1 MITRER
7 LSKTVL
13 AAGLLAA
20 VLAAAGVPSQ
30 RAEEKLVAPVYPA
43 AIRLSPAA
51 VPNMVPVEFAVK
63 DTHDKV
69 TAFYVPKFGRL
80 AAEGET
86 SLSAQ
91 NLTNVVILSEAQVLK
106 YIAAV
111 KGDYTLS
118 RPAIVSIE
126 WVPDALAPMNTVNR
140 IFLELESQA
149 RRFKVHQAELPELKK
164 KYAFLQT
171 AYYLGGK
178 EQEVILSCG
187 RESGSVV
194 QSMADPKAMKAYS
207 EEVKKLTQEGRYDEM
222 AGLQKKYFGD
232 MADADKRAKAD
243 NFAVWKTGLD
253 KLAAAA
259 YQTRLRIDMHPSQ
272 WDVSW
277 EKKR

>member
-7 LSKTVL
+7 LSKAAL

-20 VLAAAGVPSQ
+20 VLAAAGVL
-30 RAEEKLVAPVYPA
+30 RADEKLVAPVYPG

-51 VPNMVPVEFAVK
+51 VQNMVPVEFAVK
-63 DTHDKV
+63 DVHDKV
-69 TAFYVPKFGRL
+69 AAFYVPKFGRL

-86 SLSAQ
+86 SMSAQ
-91 NLTNVVILSEAQVLK
+91 NLTNVIILSESQVLK
-106 YIAAV
+106 QIASV

-118 RPAIVSIE
+118 RPAIVIIE
-126 WVPDALAPMNTVNR
+126 WVPEALAPMNAVNR
-140 IFLELESQA
+140 IFMELESQA
-149 RRFKVHQAELPELKK
+149 RRFKVHQAELLELKK

-171 AYYLGGK
+171 AYYPNGK
-178 EQEVILSCG
+178 EQEIALRCG

-207 EEVKKLTQEGRYDEM
+207 EEVKKLTQEGRYNEM

-232 MADADKRAKAD
+232 LADADKRAKAD

-253 KLAAAA
+253 ELAAAA
-259 YQTRLRIDMHPSQ
+259 YQTKIKIDMHPSQ